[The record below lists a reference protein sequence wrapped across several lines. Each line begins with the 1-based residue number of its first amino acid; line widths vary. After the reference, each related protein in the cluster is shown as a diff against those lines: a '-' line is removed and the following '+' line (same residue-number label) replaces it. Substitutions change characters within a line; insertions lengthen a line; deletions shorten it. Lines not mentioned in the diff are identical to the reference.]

1 MANYGSHNGF
11 RWVFNKQSP
20 GSPPPMRV
28 LHVATGYATKLN
40 RGAPLKLLTD
50 GSVDLAAPTET
61 VYGIMDGV
69 EQYYDGTVVRSGI
82 GLPASTAWGT
92 NISRQ
97 SRVRVIPV
105 RGQMFAV
112 VADDNTTA
120 TTLAGYQAFIGE
132 NVEFVAGTSVGDEAG
147 HQIDISTHNP
157 ATATHTVRIEDV
169 PNKETQDFT
178 STGVVLHVSFNLIQ
192 DTGSGSTTGT

>member
-1 MANYGSHNGF
+1 MANVSHGGF

-20 GSPPPMRV
+20 GAPPPIRI
-28 LHVATGYATKLN
+28 LPVATGYATKLC
-40 RGAPLKLLTD
+40 RGAPCKLLTD

-61 VYGIMDGV
+61 VYGVLDGV
-69 EQYYDGTVVRSGI
+69 EQYYDGTVVRAGTA
-82 GLPASTAWGT
+82 LPAATAWGT
-92 NISRQ
+92 NITRQ

-105 RGQMFAV
+105 RGQMFQV
-112 VADDNTTA
+112 QVDDNTTA
-120 TTLAGYQAFIGE
+120 TTLAGYQVFVGE
-132 NVEFVAGTSVGDEAG
+132 NAEFVAGTNIGDESGA
-147 HQIDISTHNP
+147 QLDISTHNP

-169 PNKETQDFT
+169 PSKESQDFT